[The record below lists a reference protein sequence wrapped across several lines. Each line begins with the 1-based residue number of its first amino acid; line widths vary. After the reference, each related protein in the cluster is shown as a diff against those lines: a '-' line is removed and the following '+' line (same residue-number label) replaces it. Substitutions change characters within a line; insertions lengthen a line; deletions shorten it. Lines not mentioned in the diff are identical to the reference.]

1 MATNVYFSQKVRSEQ
16 HLYEDIVIESLK
28 MYGQDVYYLPRDVA
42 HIDTILSEDVESEY
56 DSAYVVEMY
65 IENTEGFEGEGDI
78 LSKFGVEVRD
88 QATFIVSRR
97 RWEQL
102 IGIHNNGINSTRP
115 NEGDLIYL
123 PLANSIFE
131 IRFVED
137 EQPFYQLS
145 NLAVYKL
152 QCELYEYQGEK
163 FDTGVGALDN
173 LIDKTV
179 AAQLVLDVGITNGI
193 EFTVGEVVQQE
204 LSTPGEYVQGQVAA
218 VTELGGT
225 RRLSLSDWVTTDG
238 KYHIFSQQASI
249 TGTDSGAIATI
260 QDVLEITDSTLTQA
274 FPTDPLAQNQEI
286 QKAAE
291 DIIDFTETN
300 PFGDIT

>member
-42 HIDTILSEDVESEY
+42 HIDTILSEDVEAEY

-65 IENTEGFEGEGDI
+65 IENTEGFEGEGDL

-102 IGIHNNGINSTRP
+102 IGVHNNGINSVRP
-115 NEGDLIYL
+115 NEGDLIFL

-137 EQPFYQLS
+137 EMPFYQLS
-145 NLAVYKL
+145 NLAVYRL
-152 QCELYEYQGEK
+152 QCELFEYQGER

-179 AAQLVLDVGITNGI
+179 AAQLILDVGITNGL
-193 EFTVGEVVQQE
+193 EFTVGETVQQE
-204 LSTPGEYVQGQVAA
+204 LSEAGEYVQGQVVAI
-218 VTELGGT
+218 TELGAT

-249 TGTDSGAIATI
+249 TGVDSGAIATI
-260 QDVLEITDSTLTQA
+260 NDVLEINDSTLTAA
-274 FPTDPLAQNQEI
+274 FPNDPLAQNQEI

-291 DIIDFTETN
+291 DIIDFSETN
-300 PFGDIT
+300 PFGDII

>member
-42 HIDTILSEDVESEY
+42 HIDTILNEDVESEY

-65 IENTEGFEGEGDI
+65 IENTEGFEGEGDL

-102 IGIHNNGINSTRP
+102 IGIHNNGINSVRP

-137 EQPFYQLS
+137 EMPFYQLS

-179 AAQLVLDVGITNGI
+179 AAQIILDVGITNGL
-193 EFTVGEVVQQE
+193 EFTVGETVQQE
-204 LSTPGEYVQGQVAA
+204 LSEAGEYVQGQVVAIA
-218 VTELGGT
+218 ELGAT

-238 KYHIFSQQASI
+238 KYHIFSEQASI
-249 TGTDSGAIATI
+249 TGVDSGTIATI
-260 QDVLEITDSTLTQA
+260 QDVLEITDSTLTTA
-274 FPTDPLAQNQEI
+274 FPNDPLAQNQEI

-291 DIIDFTETN
+291 DIIDFSETN
-300 PFGDIT
+300 PFGDIV